1 MKIGF
6 SISDNLE
13 CYVLFELI
21 DYYTV
26 NFILFSKLNRYFLEV
41 KALYFFERD
50 TPGKAVGKQS
60 RERKLISCCLLLFG
74 SKFT

>member
-41 KALYFFERD
+41 KALYFLKEIHQ
-50 TPGKAVGKQS
+50 V
-60 RERKLISCCLLLFG
+60 KLWESNQEKGNL
-74 SKFT
+74 